1 MTIKSNNFEG
11 AVLKTGHCNRAAFL
25 LDAKQYFSAVAESIR
40 NAEKSVLII
49 GWDIDSRIQLDPENS
64 EERLCDLLNHAVEQR
79 PALQIHILIWDF
91 PMAYSLDREP
101 LQLINFTRNT
111 HQNIHFHLDSELP
124 VNSSHHQKI
133 VVVDDKVSFV
143 GGMDLTSGRWDTPEH
158 RAEDNRRINPSGDN
172 FGPYHDIQMVVD
184 GELASIFGWVARKRW
199 MWATGNDLSTPR
211 DVKNDPWPKSIVPQ
225 FYDETGGVAQTLPRY
240 KERDEVREVESIY
253 LYSLKKARSSI
264 YIENQYLTS
273 STIQQAL
280 AQKLNDENGPEI
292 VIVLPRMTSGLL
304 EQLVMEPLQSEI
316 LDSLYAVDK
325 HRRLGVYC
333 PFSGDD
339 NQVAVKVHAK
349 VMIIDDE
356 FFTVGSANLNER
368 SMGLDTECNLVMRLK
383 DNAVRQ
389 FRHRLI
395 AHHLGVDTES
405 YAKIE
410 SELHS
415 TIKAVEKLSLEQ
427 GGLLSESDTRDKNAL
442 PVDSEMARPL
452 DTSEPSLYD
461 SIMDDFSIGGSSQ
474 KSFFRFLGFGVTLSA
489 LILLALL
496 WRFTPLSEFATPDNL
511 QNWADIIRQLPFAP
525 VLAILAFILGG
536 LSMFPVML
544 LIILTAS
551 IFEPVPAFIISLTG
565 CLFSALLVYA
575 IGNLLGRD
583 LVSKVSGSKM
593 HSLSKHL
600 GKHGLPS
607 ILVARVLPIAPF
619 SIINLIAGASHI
631 RLGIFLLGTAL
642 GMAPGIIAMTLF
654 GGQLMNV
661 LRDPRPGPFAILASI
676 TLLVIGL
683 GVLLSRRLR
692 RLGKSNESSSG
703 SKKEAE

>member
-1 MTIKSNNFEG
+1 
-11 AVLKTGHCNRAAFL
+11 
-25 LDAKQYFSAVAESIR
+25 
-40 NAEKSVLII
+40 
-49 GWDIDSRIQLDPENS
+49 
-64 EERLCDLLNHAVEQR
+64 
-79 PALQIHILIWDF
+79 
-91 PMAYSLDREP
+91 
-101 LQLINFTRNT
+101 
-111 HQNIHFHLDSELP
+111 
-124 VNSSHHQKI
+124 
-133 VVVDDKVSFV
+133 
-143 GGMDLTSGRWDTPEH
+143 MDLTSARWDTPEH
-158 RAEDNRRINPSGDN
+158 RAEDNRRIKPSGDN

-184 GELASIFGWVARKRW
+184 GELASIFGEVARTRW
-199 MWATGNDLSTPR
+199 MWATGNDLSKPR
-211 DVKNDPWPKSIVPQ
+211 YVKNDPWPKSIEPQ
-225 FYDETGGVAQTLPRY
+225 FYNETGGVAQTLPRY
-240 KERDEVREVESIY
+240 KERHEVREVESIY
-253 LYSLKKARSSI
+253 LHALKKARSSI

-292 VIVLPRMTSGLL
+292 VIVLPRMNSGLL
-304 EQLVMEPLQSEI
+304 EQLVMEPLQSDI

-325 HRRLGVYC
+325 HKKLGVYC
-333 PFSGDD
+333 PFTGDE

-395 AHHLGVDTES
+395 AHHLGVNTNIYANTES
-405 YAKIE
+405 E
-410 SELHS
+410 HHS
-415 TIKAVEKLSLEQ
+415 MSKAVEALSLEQ
-427 GGLLSESDTRDKNAL
+427 GGLLSESDTRDENAL

-461 SIMDDFSIGGSSQ
+461 SIMDDYSIGDSSRE
-474 KSFFRFLGFGVTLSA
+474 SFFRFLGFGVTLSA
-489 LILLALL
+489 LILLALV
-496 WRFTPLSEFATPDNL
+496 WRFTPLSEFATPDKL
-511 QNWADIIRQLPFAP
+511 LNWADIIRQLPLAP

-536 LSMFPVML
+536 LIMFPVLL
-544 LIILTAS
+544 LIILAAS

-565 CLFSALLVYA
+565 CLLSALLFYA
-575 IGNLLGRD
+575 LGNLLGHD
-583 LVSKVSGSKM
+583 LVGKVSGSKM

-600 GKHGLPS
+600 GKHGLSS
-607 ILVARVLPIAPF
+607 ILVVRILPVAPF

-631 RLGIFLLGTAL
+631 RVGIFILGTIL
-642 GMAPGIIAMTLF
+642 GMAPGIIVMTLF

-676 TLLVIGL
+676 ILLVIGL

-692 RLGKSNESSSG
+692 RLGKGSEPSSG
-703 SKKEAE
+703 SEKKTKSFEQ